1 MGMLKKKNHRLIAGG
16 VILVLVAGFAIMEL
30 GKSGEKTYKIKKGNL
45 EVVVE
50 CKGEIK
56 GEKYT
61 EINLPPEVCNEELR
75 VWSVKI
81 TDIILEGKAVKKG
94 DYIAKLD
101 ESQFANNMRNSMMQ
115 KEKLDADLRN
125 AVLDSTVTLSAKR
138 EAVNNARLDLEYLK
152 IDLDQSKYE
161 SEAYQRKIKLS
172 YQKAENE
179 VGKLRRDY
187 LLEKNRLKI
196 QVTRSEFQVADLQDK
211 INLYQQA
218 LVATTIKAP
227 EDGIVMFAKDWS
239 GKTYGK
245 DSELGIWRP
254 LLATLPDM
262 SSVISEGYIREID
275 ISKIGMNDS
284 VRIKID
290 ALPDKVFSGKII
302 KIATIGEDHKD
313 FDMKAFKVIVRLEKS
328 DKDMKPG
335 MTANNQIIVAS
346 YKDRLLVPKN
356 AVYSQKGKQVLYL
369 KKGGDVVEKEIKL
382 IAENEQFGVIE
393 NEVQEGDVVL
403 LYQPDEFKTQPE
415 KIAVR

>member
-1 MGMLKKKNHRLIAGG
+1 M
-16 VILVLVAGFAIMEL
+16 
-30 GKSGEKTYKIKKGNL
+30 
-45 EVVVE
+45 
-50 CKGEIK
+50 
-56 GEKYT
+56 
-61 EINLPPEVCNEELR
+61 
-75 VWSVKI
+75 
-81 TDIILEGKAVKKG
+81 
-94 DYIAKLD
+94 
-101 ESQFANNMRNSMMQ
+101 
-115 KEKLDADLRN
+115 
-125 AVLDSTVTLSAKR
+125 
-138 EAVNNARLDLEYLK
+138 
-152 IDLDQSKYE
+152 
-161 SEAYQRKIKLS
+161 S